1 MVWLCFYE
9 IKEERDSLF
18 VSVLKKFFLLCMLQI
33 MVVLLEINEG
43 YFIIDMLLE
52 YLIFEI
58 RIMKLEM
65 ILFCCNKLIEILI
78 DRLRVLIFD
87 FLLIFDL
94 EVVVYV
100 DDDLEWEIGL

>member
-1 MVWLCFYE
+1 MA
-9 IKEERDSLF
+9 
-18 VSVLKKFFLLCMLQI
+18 
-33 MVVLLEINEG
+33 VLLEINEG

-87 FLLIFDL
+87 FFLIFDL

>member
-1 MVWLCFYE
+1 
-9 IKEERDSLF
+9 
-18 VSVLKKFFLLCMLQI
+18 

-78 DRLRVLIFD
+78 DRLRVLLFD
-87 FLLIFDL
+87 FFLIFDL

-100 DDDLEWEIGL
+100 DDDLEWEIGI

>member
-1 MVWLCFYE
+1 
-9 IKEERDSLF
+9 
-18 VSVLKKFFLLCMLQI
+18 

-78 DRLRVLIFD
+78 DRLRVLLFD
-87 FLLIFDL
+87 FFLIFDS

>member
-1 MVWLCFYE
+1 
-9 IKEERDSLF
+9 
-18 VSVLKKFFLLCMLQI
+18 
-33 MVVLLEINEG
+33 MVVLLEINED

-78 DRLRVLIFD
+78 DRLRVLLFD
-87 FLLIFDL
+87 FFLIFDL

>member
-1 MVWLCFYE
+1 
-9 IKEERDSLF
+9 
-18 VSVLKKFFLLCMLQI
+18 

-78 DRLRVLIFD
+78 DRLRVLLFD
-87 FLLIFDL
+87 FFLIFDL

-100 DDDLEWEIGL
+100 DDDLEWEIGLYLLDVVL

>member
-1 MVWLCFYE
+1 MA
-9 IKEERDSLF
+9 
-18 VSVLKKFFLLCMLQI
+18 
-33 MVVLLEINEG
+33 VLLDINEG
-43 YFIIDMLLE
+43 YFIIDTLLE

-65 ILFCCNKLIEILI
+65 ILFRRNKLIEILI

-87 FLLIFDL
+87 FFLIFDS

-100 DDDLEWEIGL
+100 DDDLEREIGL

>member
-1 MVWLCFYE
+1 
-9 IKEERDSLF
+9 
-18 VSVLKKFFLLCMLQI
+18 
-33 MVVLLEINEG
+33 MVVLLEINED

-87 FLLIFDL
+87 FFLIFDL

-100 DDDLEWEIGL
+100 DDDLEWEIGI

>member
-1 MVWLCFYE
+1 
-9 IKEERDSLF
+9 
-18 VSVLKKFFLLCMLQI
+18 
-33 MVVLLEINEG
+33 MVVLLEINED

-87 FLLIFDL
+87 FFLIFDL

>member
-1 MVWLCFYE
+1 
-9 IKEERDSLF
+9 
-18 VSVLKKFFLLCMLQI
+18 

-43 YFIIDMLLE
+43 YFIIDMLLD

-87 FLLIFDL
+87 FFLIFDL

>member
-1 MVWLCFYE
+1 MVF
-9 IKEERDSLF
+9 
-18 VSVLKKFFLLCMLQI
+18 
-33 MVVLLEINEG
+33 LLEINEG

-87 FLLIFDL
+87 FFLIFDL

>member
-1 MVWLCFYE
+1 
-9 IKEERDSLF
+9 
-18 VSVLKKFFLLCMLQI
+18 
-33 MVVLLEINEG
+33 
-43 YFIIDMLLE
+43 MLLE

-87 FLLIFDL
+87 FFLIFDL

>member
-18 VSVLKKFFLLCMLQI
+18 VSVLKKFFLLQI

-87 FLLIFDL
+87 FFLIFDL

>member
-1 MVWLCFYE
+1 
-9 IKEERDSLF
+9 
-18 VSVLKKFFLLCMLQI
+18 

-87 FLLIFDL
+87 FFLIFDL

-100 DDDLEWEIGL
+100 NDDLEWEIGL

>member
-1 MVWLCFYE
+1 
-9 IKEERDSLF
+9 
-18 VSVLKKFFLLCMLQI
+18 

-78 DRLRVLIFD
+78 DRLRVLLFD
-87 FLLIFDL
+87 FFLIFDS
-94 EVVVYV
+94 EVVVYI
-100 DDDLEWEIGL
+100 D

>member
-1 MVWLCFYE
+1 
-9 IKEERDSLF
+9 
-18 VSVLKKFFLLCMLQI
+18 

-78 DRLRVLIFD
+78 DRLRVLLFD
-87 FLLIFDL
+87 FFLIFDL

>member
-1 MVWLCFYE
+1 
-9 IKEERDSLF
+9 
-18 VSVLKKFFLLCMLQI
+18 

-87 FLLIFDL
+87 FFLIFDL

-100 DDDLEWEIGL
+100 DDDLEWEIGI

>member
-1 MVWLCFYE
+1 
-9 IKEERDSLF
+9 
-18 VSVLKKFFLLCMLQI
+18 

-78 DRLRVLIFD
+78 NRLRVLLFD
-87 FLLIFDL
+87 FFLIFDL

>member
-1 MVWLCFYE
+1 
-9 IKEERDSLF
+9 
-18 VSVLKKFFLLCMLQI
+18 

-43 YFIIDMLLE
+43 YFVIDMLLE

-78 DRLRVLIFD
+78 DRLRVLLFD
-87 FLLIFDL
+87 FFLIFDL

>member
-1 MVWLCFYE
+1 
-9 IKEERDSLF
+9 
-18 VSVLKKFFLLCMLQI
+18 

>member
-1 MVWLCFYE
+1 
-9 IKEERDSLF
+9 
-18 VSVLKKFFLLCMLQI
+18 

-78 DRLRVLIFD
+78 DRLRVLLFD
-87 FLLIFDL
+87 FFLIFDL

-100 DDDLEWEIGL
+100 DDDLEREIGL

>member
-1 MVWLCFYE
+1 
-9 IKEERDSLF
+9 
-18 VSVLKKFFLLCMLQI
+18 

-87 FLLIFDL
+87 FFLIFDL

-100 DDDLEWEIGL
+100 DDDLEREIGL

>member
-1 MVWLCFYE
+1 
-9 IKEERDSLF
+9 
-18 VSVLKKFFLLCMLQI
+18 

-78 DRLRVLIFD
+78 DRLRVLIYD
-87 FLLIFDL
+87 FFLIFDL

-100 DDDLEWEIGL
+100 DDDLEWEIGI

>member
-1 MVWLCFYE
+1 
-9 IKEERDSLF
+9 
-18 VSVLKKFFLLCMLQI
+18 

-43 YFIIDMLLE
+43 YFIIDTLLE

-78 DRLRVLIFD
+78 DRLRVLLFD
-87 FLLIFDL
+87 FFLIFDL

>member
-1 MVWLCFYE
+1 MA
-9 IKEERDSLF
+9 
-18 VSVLKKFFLLCMLQI
+18 
-33 MVVLLEINEG
+33 VLLEINED
-43 YFIIDMLLE
+43 YFIIDTLLE

-87 FLLIFDL
+87 FFLIFDL

>member
-1 MVWLCFYE
+1 MA
-9 IKEERDSLF
+9 
-18 VSVLKKFFLLCMLQI
+18 
-33 MVVLLEINEG
+33 VLLEINEG
-43 YFIIDMLLE
+43 YFIIDTLLE

-65 ILFCCNKLIEILI
+65 ILFRRNKLIEILI

-87 FLLIFDL
+87 FFLIFDS

-100 DDDLEWEIGL
+100 DDDLEREIGL

>member
-1 MVWLCFYE
+1 
-9 IKEERDSLF
+9 
-18 VSVLKKFFLLCMLQI
+18 

-65 ILFCCNKLIEILI
+65 ILFCRNKLIEILI

-87 FLLIFDL
+87 FFLIFDL

>member
-1 MVWLCFYE
+1 
-9 IKEERDSLF
+9 
-18 VSVLKKFFLLCMLQI
+18 

-87 FLLIFDL
+87 FFLIFDL

>member
-1 MVWLCFYE
+1 
-9 IKEERDSLF
+9 
-18 VSVLKKFFLLCMLQI
+18 

-78 DRLRVLIFD
+78 VRLRVLIFD
-87 FLLIFDL
+87 FFLIFDL

>member
-1 MVWLCFYE
+1 
-9 IKEERDSLF
+9 
-18 VSVLKKFFLLCMLQI
+18 

-43 YFIIDMLLE
+43 YFIIDTLLE

-87 FLLIFDL
+87 FFLIFDL

>member
-1 MVWLCFYE
+1 
-9 IKEERDSLF
+9 
-18 VSVLKKFFLLCMLQI
+18 

-65 ILFCCNKLIEILI
+65 ILFRRNKLIEILI

-87 FLLIFDL
+87 FFLIFDL
-94 EVVVYV
+94 EIVVYV

>member
-1 MVWLCFYE
+1 
-9 IKEERDSLF
+9 
-18 VSVLKKFFLLCMLQI
+18 

-65 ILFCCNKLIEILI
+65 ILFCRNKLIEILI

>member
-1 MVWLCFYE
+1 
-9 IKEERDSLF
+9 
-18 VSVLKKFFLLCMLQI
+18 
-33 MVVLLEINEG
+33 MVVILEINEG

-87 FLLIFDL
+87 FFLIFDL

>member
-1 MVWLCFYE
+1 
-9 IKEERDSLF
+9 
-18 VSVLKKFFLLCMLQI
+18 

-43 YFIIDMLLE
+43 YFVIDMLLE

-78 DRLRVLIFD
+78 DRLRVLLFD
-87 FLLIFDL
+87 FFLIFDS

>member
-1 MVWLCFYE
+1 
-9 IKEERDSLF
+9 
-18 VSVLKKFFLLCMLQI
+18 

-87 FLLIFDL
+87 FFLILDL